1 MTIFSLSVYVLPLI
15 EGGILLWKK
24 TRRSSKR
31 KIQIF
36 PVLVLELTEQDLL
49 EMFIHTN
56 SQKTTPLQAKSLASI
71 TA

>member
-31 KIQIF
+31 QTQIF

-49 EMFIHTN
+49 ETLLHTN
-56 SQKTTPLQAKSLASI
+56 PQKTTPLQAKRLASI
-71 TA
+71 TT